1 MRREY
6 VFPVDIFLPSGTWLW
21 LNYSNGRE
29 FLDFSFPSS
38 FLERNNVMSNGF
50 LFFFLLL
57 LIHLD
62 IRKYNI

>member
-1 MRREY
+1 M
-6 VFPVDIFLPSGTWLW
+6 FPVDIFLPSGTSWLW

-50 LFFFLLL
+50 LFFLLL